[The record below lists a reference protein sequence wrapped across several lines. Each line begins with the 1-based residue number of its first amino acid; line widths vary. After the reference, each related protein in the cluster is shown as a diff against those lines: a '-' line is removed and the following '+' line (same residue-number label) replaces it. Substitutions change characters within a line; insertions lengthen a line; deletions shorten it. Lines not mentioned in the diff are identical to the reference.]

1 MADKTTALE
10 GVDEPNRAHVAR
22 GSNLLGILN
31 NIKISTKIYIGFG
44 TLLVAMLTISVS
56 AVYELNLTNDSFSN
70 YRSIAR
76 NTNLVGR
83 LQANMLLTRLGAK
96 DFVISA
102 SDKAIATVSERVV
115 KAKEFAAQ
123 TKEAVK
129 DPALQSSVAS
139 MVDQIA
145 EYETTFK
152 EVTALQAQR
161 NVLVNEVLNARG
173 PKMEKNLSKV
183 MESAYADNDAEAAFY
198 AGVTQKHL
206 LLARLYVQKF
216 LIQNDQ
222 ASLDR
227 ADQEFKAMTTVLA
240 DLLSRLQNPTR
251 RQLTQAVIEGKKAYT
266 GAFHDVA
273 KIIFAR
279 NDLIRKK
286 LDKIG
291 PSVAS
296 EIEDVKLVYKDRQD
310 TLGPQAEAD
319 VEFATWLETILSIVA
334 VLFSVAAAWFIARMI
349 SRPVIGMT
357 EAMQRLANDDLSV
370 EIMGTER
377 KDEIG
382 AMAQSVQVFK
392 DNAIRVKQLQKEQA
406 EAEQRTVE
414 EQKAAMNKMAD
425 EFEADVRGVVDAV
438 ASAAT
443 EMQATAES
451 MSSAAGSATDQ
462 SNAVAAAS
470 EEATANVQTVAA
482 ASEEMAS
489 SIGEI
494 GRQVDESASIASS
507 AVQQAEKTNQ
517 SVQALSEA
525 AQKVGE
531 VVDLINNIA
540 SQTNLL
546 ALNAT
551 IEAARAGEAGK
562 GFAVVAS
569 EVKNL
574 ATQTARATEEIAAQI
589 SNMQHET
596 QDAVSAIG
604 EIAHVIGRMNEIA
617 GTISSA
623 VEQQGAATAEISN
636 NVQQAATGTREVSSN
651 IAGVSQVVAETG
663 TSANDVLSAASELS
677 QQAETLRGKVDTF
690 VGRVRVG

>member
-1 MADKTTALE
+1 MADSLKAAE
-10 GVDEPNRAHVAR
+10 AANEPNKAAHGAT
-22 GSNLLGILN
+22 NLLGWFN
-31 NIKISTKIYIGFG
+31 NIRISTKIYIGFG
-44 TLLVAMLTISVS
+44 VMVVAMLAISVT
-56 AVYELNLTNDSFSN
+56 AVYELKITNDNFST
-70 YRSIAR
+70 YRGIAR

-83 LQANMLLTRLGAK
+83 LQANMLMTRLGVK

-102 SDKAIATVSERVV
+102 SDKAVATVNERVV
-115 KAKEFAAQ
+115 KAKDFAAQ
-123 TKEAVK
+123 TSDAVE
-129 DPALQSSVAS
+129 DPEILKSVETMA
-139 MVDQIA
+139 DEIA
-145 EYETTFK
+145 EYESTFQR
-152 EVTALQAQR
+152 VTEFQAER
-161 NVLVNEVLNARG
+161 NVLVNDVLNVRG

-183 MESAYADNDAEAAFY
+183 MESAFADNDAEAAFF

-222 ASLDR
+222 PSLDR
-227 ADQEFKAMTTVLA
+227 ANQEFADMSKVLS
-240 DLLSRLQNPTR
+240 DLLPRLQNPTR
-251 RQLTQAVIEGKKAYT
+251 RQLTQDVIDGRQVYVD
-266 GAFHDVA
+266 AFQQVA
-273 KIIFAR
+273 QIIASR
-279 NDLIRKK
+279 NDLIRNK

-291 PSVAS
+291 PMVAGQ
-296 EIEDVKLVYKDRQD
+296 IEEVKLTYKGRQD
-310 TLGPQAEAD
+310 TLGPLAEAE
-319 VEFATWLETILSIVA
+319 VEFATWMESILSVVA
-334 VLFSVAAAWFIARMI
+334 LLFSIAAAWLIARMV

-370 EIMGTER
+370 DIVGTER

-406 EAEQRTVE
+406 DAEQRSVE
-414 EQKAAMNKMAD
+414 EQKAAMNRMAD

-443 EMQATAES
+443 EMQATAQS
-451 MSSAAGSATDQ
+451 MSSAAGSAADQ

-470 EEATANVQTVAA
+470 EEATSNVQTVAA
-482 ASEEMAS
+482 AAEEMAS

-494 GRQVDESASIASS
+494 GRQVDESASIAGN

-531 VVDLINNIA
+531 VVDLINDIA

-574 ATQTARATEEIAAQI
+574 ANQTARATEEIAAQI

-604 EIAHVIGRMNEIA
+604 EIANVIGRMNEIA
-617 GTISSA
+617 VTISSA
-623 VEQQGAATAEISN
+623 VEQQGAATGEISN

-651 IAGVSQVVAETG
+651 ISGVSQVVSDTG
-663 TSANDVLSAASELS
+663 TSANDVLSAAGELS
-677 QQAETLRGKVDTF
+677 QQAEMLRGKVDTF
-690 VGRVRVG
+690 VERVRAA